1 MRNVDVWIH
10 GHLVTRVIEIS
21 GCPTTANAVLA
32 AVTLVN
38 FPGFQ
43 DVHHLILE
51 VFGSQDARLYTF
63 YPWERCIKYR
73 QFLAEFLMDQ
83 RRSGALFVGA
93 AQYINLSMHLWNF
106 LVTVAT
112 PGGVASEG

>member
-1 MRNVDVWIH
+1 MQNMDVWIH
-10 GHLVTRVIEIS
+10 GHLTWVIETS
-21 GCPTTANAVLA
+21 GRPTIVNVVLA

-51 VFGSQDARLYTF
+51 VFDDHDAHLYAFDQWRT
-63 YPWERCIKYR
+63 YVKYR
-73 QFLAEFLMDQ
+73 QFLAEFLTDQ

-93 AQYINLSMHLWNF
+93 AHYIDLSILLWTF
-106 LVTVAT
+106 LETVTDDT
-112 PGGVASEG
+112 SEE